1 MRTTAKKNMEANNY
15 IIIGLGKTGLSCAKF
30 LAQQHVNVSVMD
42 TREIPPGLKE
52 LQQNYPEVLIKTG
65 SLDTDWLKQA
75 DMIILSPGVDSR
87 LPEIQEVKQAGIP
100 IIGDVEL
107 FARYANAPVVA
118 ITGSNGKST
127 VTTLLA
133 EMTRHAEMNVR
144 VGGNLGTPALDLI
157 SYPAPDFYIIELSSF
172 QLETVETLNPFV
184 ATILNL
190 SADHMDRYDS
200 FEDYSA
206 AKSRIFNGGG
216 VMVLNN
222 DDENVRHLAQ
232 PNRDIIR
239 FSVTGTDSSEFGVKE
254 FQGRWWI
261 TELDQPILAVDEM
274 KIVGKHNV
282 ANALAALALGSAMA
296 LPMSAMLNGL
306 KNYPGLAHRCEYVTE
321 INNVT
326 WFNDSKSTN
335 VGACIAA
342 IDGLTSQKNIVLIAG
357 GEGKEQDF
365 SELTASIEK
374 SVKAIILIG
383 ADADKIA
390 AIVPEHTVVY
400 FAENLADAVTHA
412 KQQAAAGD
420 KVLLSPACASF
431 DMFNSYEDRGE
442 QFMQLVRALET

>member
-1 MRTTAKKNMEANNY
+1 MKTMATNTMEAKNY

-30 LAQQHVNVSVMD
+30 LAQQHVNVGVMD

-52 LQQNYPEVLIKTG
+52 LQQDYPEVLIKTG
-65 SLDTDWLKQA
+65 ALDTNWLQQA

-87 LPEIQEVKQAGIP
+87 LPEIQAVKQAGIP
-100 IIGDVEL
+100 VIGDVEL
-107 FARYANAPVVA
+107 FACYANAPVIA

-133 EMTRHAEMNVR
+133 EMTRHAEKEVK
-144 VGGNLGTPALDLI
+144 VGGNLGIPALELI
-157 SYPAPDFYIIELSSF
+157 SYPAPDFYILELSSF

-184 ATILNL
+184 ATILNI
-190 SADHMDRYDS
+190 SPDHMDRYDS

-222 DDENVRHLAQ
+222 DDENVIGLAQ
-232 PNRDIIR
+232 ANRDIIR
-239 FSVTGTDSSEFGVKE
+239 FGVDEGSDCAFGLKE
-254 FQGRWWI
+254 YRGRLWL
-261 TELDQPILAVDEM
+261 TELDQPILAVDEL
-274 KIVGKHNV
+274 KILGKHNIS
-282 ANALAALALGSAMA
+282 NALAALALGSAMA
-296 LPMSAMLNGL
+296 LPMSAMLDGL
-306 KNYPGLAHRCEYVTE
+306 KSYPGLAHRCEYVTE
-321 INNVT
+321 TDQVT

-342 IDGLTSQKNIVLIAG
+342 IEGLSSQKDIVLIAG
-357 GEGKEQDF
+357 GEGKDQDF
-365 SELTASIEK
+365 SELTQSIEK
-374 SVKAIILIG
+374 AVKAVVLIG

-390 AIVPEHTVVY
+390 GVVPEQTPVIN
-400 FAENLADAVTHA
+400 AQSLADAV
-412 KQQAAAGD
+412 KQAQQLAISGD

-442 QFMQLVRALET
+442 QFMQLVRALDA

>member
-1 MRTTAKKNMEANNY
+1 MKTMATNTMEAKNY

-30 LAQQHVNVSVMD
+30 LAQQHVNVGVMD

-52 LQQNYPEVLIKTG
+52 LQQDYPEVLIKTG
-65 SLDTDWLKQA
+65 TLDTNWLQQA

-87 LPEIQEVKQAGIP
+87 LPEIQAVKQAGIP
-100 IIGDVEL
+100 VIGDVEL
-107 FARYANAPVVA
+107 FARYANAPVIA

-133 EMTRHAEMNVR
+133 EMTRHAEKEVK
-144 VGGNLGTPALDLI
+144 VGGNLGIPALELI
-157 SYPAPDFYIIELSSF
+157 SYPAPDFYILELSSF

-184 ATILNL
+184 ATILNI
-190 SADHMDRYDS
+190 SPDHMDRYDS

-222 DDENVRHLAQ
+222 DDENVIGLAQ
-232 PNRDIIR
+232 ANRDIIR
-239 FSVTGTDSSEFGVKE
+239 FGVDEDADCAFGLKE
-254 FQGRWWI
+254 YRGRLWL
-261 TELDQPILAVDEM
+261 TELDQPILAVDEL
-274 KIVGKHNV
+274 KILGKHNIS
-282 ANALAALALGSAMA
+282 NALAALALGSAMA
-296 LPMSAMLNGL
+296 LPMSAMLDGL
-306 KNYPGLAHRCEYVTE
+306 KSYPGLAHRCEYVTE
-321 INNVT
+321 TGQVT

-342 IDGLTSQKNIVLIAG
+342 IEGLSSQKDIVLIAG
-357 GEGKEQDF
+357 GEGKDQDF
-365 SELTASIEK
+365 SELTQSIEK
-374 SVKAIILIG
+374 AVKAVVLIG

-390 AIVPEHTVVY
+390 GVVPEQTPVIN
-400 FAENLADAVTHA
+400 AQSLADAV
-412 KQQAAAGD
+412 KQAQQLAISGD

-442 QFMQLVRALET
+442 QFMQLVRALDA